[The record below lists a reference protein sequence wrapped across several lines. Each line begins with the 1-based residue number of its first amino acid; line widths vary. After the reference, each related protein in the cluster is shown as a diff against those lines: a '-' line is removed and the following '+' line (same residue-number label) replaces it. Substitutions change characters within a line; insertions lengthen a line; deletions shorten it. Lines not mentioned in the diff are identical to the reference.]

1 MESATKVFSKKGF
14 TKATMKNVM
23 EEAKISRGSLYAHFN
38 NIEELFLEALM
49 YDDILNEHSLIK
61 LENEELSPEK
71 FTNWI
76 VNLFNLLDTPG
87 RNLTRAK
94 SEFFLLYSK
103 NQVPYLE
110 DRKERLEEIL
120 FSYISEGTNNKVF
133 RSDVDINSYIDIFIT
148 SIDGLMLSLSSRLEN
163 KNKIT
168 KKINILADMLVNYII

>member
-1 MESATKVFSKKGF
+1 
-14 TKATMKNVM
+14 MKNVM

-38 NIEELFLEALM
+38 NIEELFLEVLM

-61 LENEELSPEK
+61 LETEELSPEK

-76 VNLFNLLDTPG
+76 VNLFSLLDTPG

-120 FSYISEGTNNKVF
+120 FSYISEGSNNKVF

-148 SIDGLMLSLSSRLEN
+148 SIDGLMLSFSSRLEN